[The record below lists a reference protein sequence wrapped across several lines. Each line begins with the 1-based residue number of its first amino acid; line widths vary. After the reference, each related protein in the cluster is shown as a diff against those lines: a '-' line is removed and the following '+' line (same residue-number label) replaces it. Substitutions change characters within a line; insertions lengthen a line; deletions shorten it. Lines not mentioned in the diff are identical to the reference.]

1 MPPKKFA
8 PVPSPAVEAVVQGPD
23 VTPTPS
29 PSVTVRTDGNGQKQ
43 TITRPHE
50 GAAFVVEWL

>member
-8 PVPSPAVEAVVQGPD
+8 PVPSPAVAVEAVAHVA
-23 VTPTPS
+23 PTPS
-29 PSVTVRTDGNGQKQ
+29 PSVTVRTDGNGSKQ